1 MKRSKKYIVRSYIY
15 RYNKLKDKLELTTII
30 DTEVKIS
37 LFKELIKNKENKKSN
52 LGGWTSFRV
61 RFFMIIYFFKI

>member
-52 LGGWTSFRV
+52 LGG
-61 RFFMIIYFFKI
+61 